1 MTVSARRLNCSDT
14 AVQSARIVIGK
25 YNLKFSEMYDII
37 YIESER
43 GELLWHTLIN

>member
-25 YNLKFSEMYDII
+25 YNLKFSEMYGII
-37 YIESER
+37 NIENEK
-43 GELLWHTLIN
+43 GELLWHTLID

>member
-1 MTVSARRLNCSDT
+1 MIVSARRLNCSDT
-14 AVQSARIVIGK
+14 AVQSARVVIDK

-37 YIESER
+37 YIESGR

>member
-1 MTVSARRLNCSDT
+1 MIISAHRLNCNDT
-14 AVQSARIVIGK
+14 AVQSARIVIDK

-37 YIESER
+37 YIEGER